1 MSHSNS
7 FVSSYI
13 KKKDHF
19 NSERSK
25 SVQSKKK
32 AVANARDL
40 MADAVRVR
48 SLEYAAAFDSYSNDR
63 DAGMIASSVSDSY
76 LHRNAVHQWFLSQA
90 SHDIHKGVNYQQL
103 TEFEAAISTLEQDN
117 GGLTMTSSGVNLS
130 SSSAAKQRARN
141 TGPLGLHGVSL
152 SAADTTG
159 DSGIG
164 TGSECGC
171 ERPSGG
177 GGPVI
182 WLHAAVVVLAII
194 QLLLRG

>member
-48 SLEYAAAFDSYSNDR
+48 SLEYAAAFDLYSNDR

-76 LHRNAVHQWFLSQA
+76 LHRNAAHQGFLSQA
-90 SHDIHKGVNYQQL
+90 NHVICKGVNNQQL

-117 GGLTMTSSGVNLS
+117 GGSTMTSSFQWRQPLELACCKAKRKEHRSFGV
-130 SSSAAKQRARN
+130 ARSV
-141 TGPLGLHGVSL
+141 TV
-152 SAADTTG
+152 
-159 DSGIG
+159 
-164 TGSECGC
+164 
-171 ERPSGG
+171 GG
-177 GGPVI
+177 
-182 WLHAAVVVLAII
+182 
-194 QLLLRG
+194 